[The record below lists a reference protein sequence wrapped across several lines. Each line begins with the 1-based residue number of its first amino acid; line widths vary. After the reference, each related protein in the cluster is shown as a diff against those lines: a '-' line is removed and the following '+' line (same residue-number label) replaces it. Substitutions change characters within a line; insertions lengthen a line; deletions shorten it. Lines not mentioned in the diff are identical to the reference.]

1 MSDTLKRLDALEGLA
16 EQLISEVQQL
26 RTAKRELTEENVAL
40 RRQSSEVEAALEAT
54 GVERV
59 EVQARV
65 EQLVERIDQLL
76 SLAEG

>member
-1 MSDTLKRLDALEGLA
+1 MSDTLKRLDALDGLA
-16 EQLISEVQQL
+16 EQLVSEVQQL

-40 RRQSSEVEAALEAT
+40 RRQNSEMEAGLEAS
-54 GVERV
+54 GAERLA
-59 EVQARV
+59 VQNRV